1 MAITV
6 KYLEDLG
13 VEKEV
18 AEKIFAERSK
28 EIEAEKAKRMSAEEK
43 LTEAEKSLELV
54 TTEMD
59 ALKKGEKNA
68 EEIQAKLD
76 ALIAEREAERTKAEA
91 DRLAKEKLE
100 ATKSRFEKA
109 NEGKGEW
116 YNEPTKDFYFK
127 KFSDALESEEYAGQ
141 SDVDIMHSL
150 TKDDQTAR
158 KGVTAVKLQGG
169 TPQGTLGSKK
179 YSSREEINAIKDA
192 STRQAEM
199 IAHAHLFPELKV

>member
-28 EIEAEKAKRMSAEEK
+28 EIEADKAKREK
-43 LTEAEKSLELV
+43 LETELKEKKESLDNLTAEID
-54 TTEMD
+54 T
-59 ALKKGEKNA
+59 LKTSGKNA
-68 EEIQAKLD
+68 DEIQAKLD

-109 NEGKGEW
+109 NEGKGDW
-116 YNEPTKDFYFK
+116 YNDPTKDFYFK

-158 KGVTAVKLQGG
+158 KGVTAVKLAGG
-169 TPQGTLGSKK
+169 TPQGNGTKYTSKAD
-179 YSSREEINAIKDA
+179 IMAIKDRTERRNA
-192 STRQAEM
+192 
-199 IAHAHLFPELKV
+199 IAQNLELFGKGE

>member
-28 EIEAEKAKRMSAEEK
+28 EIEADKAKREAVETK
-43 LTEAEKSLELV
+43 LKEAEKSLESL
-54 TTEMD
+54 TAEIDT
-59 ALKKGEKNA
+59 LKTSGKNA

-76 ALIAEREAERTKAEA
+76 AMIAEREAERTKAEA

-109 NEGKGEW
+109 NEGKDDW
-116 YNEPTKDFYFK
+116 YNDPTKDFYFK

-141 SDVDIMHSL
+141 SDVDILHSL
-150 TKDDQTAR
+150 TKDDPTAR
-158 KGVTAVKLQGG
+158 KGVTAVKLAGG
-169 TPQGTLGSKK
+169 TPQGVNGKHYATKK
-179 YSSREEINAIKDA
+179 DIMAIKD
-192 STRQAEM
+192 STERQQA
-199 IAHAHLFPELKV
+199 IADNISLFQ

>member
-28 EIEAEKAKRMSAEEK
+28 EIEADKAKREK
-43 LTEAEKSLELV
+43 LETELKEKTESLESL
-54 TTEMD
+54 TAEIDT
-59 ALKKGEKNA
+59 LKTSGKNA

-116 YNEPTKDFYFK
+116 YNEPTKEFYFK

-141 SDVDIMHSL
+141 SDIDILHSL
-150 TKDDQTAR
+150 TKDDQSAR
-158 KGVTAVKLQGG
+158 KGVTAVKLAGG
-169 TPQGTLGSKK
+169 TPQGLGSN
-179 YSSREEINAIKDA
+179 YDDA
-192 STRQAEM
+192 TARAVMGLPQ
-199 IAHAHLFPELKV
+199 K

>member
-13 VEKEV
+13 VEKEI

-28 EIEAEKAKRMSAEEK
+28 EIEAEKAKRMSAEER

-76 ALIAEREAERTKAEA
+76 ALIAEREAEKTKAEA
-91 DRLAKEKLE
+91 DRIMKEKLE

-169 TPQGTLGSKK
+169 KPTGTGTA
-179 YSSREEINAIKDA
+179 YSSVKDIMNSDMSREQK
-192 STRQAEM
+192 RQALAEN
-199 IAHAHLFPELKV
+199 IAKGNIE

>member
-28 EIEAEKAKRMSAEEK
+28 EIEADKAKREAVETK
-43 LTEAEKSLELV
+43 LKEAEKSLENL
-54 TTEMD
+54 TTEID
-59 ALKKGEKNA
+59 TLKTSGKNA

-76 ALIAEREAERTKAEA
+76 ALIAEREAEKTKAEA
-91 DRLAKEKLE
+91 DRIMKEKLE

-169 TPQGTLGSKK
+169 TPMGTNSTVYGSKEDIMK
-179 YSSREEINAIKDA
+179 IKDA
-192 STRQAEM
+192 TQRQNAIRENPQ
-199 IAHAHLFPELKV
+199 LFR

>member
-28 EIEAEKAKRMSAEEK
+28 EIEADKAKREK
-43 LTEAEKSLELV
+43 LETELKEKTESLESL
-54 TTEMD
+54 TAEIDT
-59 ALKKGEKNA
+59 LKTSGKNA

-158 KGVTAVKLQGG
+158 KGVTVVKLQGG
-169 TPQGTLGSKK
+169 RPSGTSK
-179 YSSREEINAIKDA
+179 YSSREEIMAIKDMN
-192 STRQAEM
+192 TRHSEM
-199 IAHAHLFPELKV
+199 LANSHLFPELSK